1 MHREGDKIFWTRTR
15 NLLKSL
21 SPVSDNVTDRY
32 YPSGTGYNCDG
43 DDRSHKTVEG
53 EETADGLKTLQAYG
67 VSWADTRPIRF
78 VNMHQNLP

>member
-1 MHREGDKIFWTRTR
+1 MLEEDKK
-15 NLLKSL
+15 LLKSL

-32 YPSGTGYNCDG
+32 YPSGRGYNCDG
-43 DDRSHKTVEG
+43 DDRSHKTV
-53 EETADGLKTLQAYG
+53 DGLKTLQAYG

>member
-1 MHREGDKIFWTRTR
+1 MLEEDK

-32 YPSGTGYNCDG
+32 YPSGR

-53 EETADGLKTLQAYG
+53 EKTVDGLKTLQAYG
-67 VSWADTRPIRF
+67 VILGRYWANARIRSI
-78 VNMHQNLP
+78 NMHQNIP